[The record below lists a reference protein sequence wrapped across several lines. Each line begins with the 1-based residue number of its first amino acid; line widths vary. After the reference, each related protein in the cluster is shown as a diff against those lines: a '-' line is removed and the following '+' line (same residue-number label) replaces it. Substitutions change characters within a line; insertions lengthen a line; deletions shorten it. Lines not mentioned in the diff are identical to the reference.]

1 MCYVSCVI
9 NFLYVMRLSS
19 CVLRMLLCGQ
29 ILAYQMFYIS
39 PNNDVMLIMT
49 ITPHMIALSPDH
61 LREPGDEAI
70 VMIALLYW

>member
-1 MCYVSCVI
+1 
-9 NFLYVMRLSS
+9 MRLSS

-39 PNNDVMLIMT
+39 PNSDVMLIMT
-49 ITPHMIALSPDH
+49 TPHMIALSPDL

>member
-1 MCYVSCVI
+1 
-9 NFLYVMRLSS
+9 MRLSS

-49 ITPHMIALSPDH
+49 TPHMIALSPDL

-70 VMIALLYW
+70 QWNLYNPDTFGPGKSVLIMEVS